1 MSYLTIKDIGK
12 FEFEEK
18 KSVFIGEAMRVD
30 TEVEAKE
37 FLNKI
42 KRENKEARHN
52 VYAYILGE
60 NKVIQRYSDDGEPQG
75 TGGMPILE
83 VIKKN
88 NLTDIAV
95 VVTRYFGGILLGAGG
110 LTRAYTKAAAE
121 SIKQAATVEKV
132 KGCELIIKLQYEL
145 LGKVQHNC
153 QLNNWVIENIA
164 YTDKVEISIFSEINK
179 VELIIDT
186 IMNITSARCETQIC
200 GEGIYFKDEEK
211 LYKL

>member
-1 MSYLTIKDIGK
+1 MSYLTIRDIGK

-18 KSVFIGEAMRVD
+18 KSVFIGETIRVE
-30 TEVEAKE
+30 TEIEAKE

-42 KRENKEARHN
+42 KSENKEARHN

-60 NKVIQRYSDDGEPQG
+60 SSVIQRYSDDGEPQG
-75 TGGMPILE
+75 TGGIPILE

-88 NLTDIAV
+88 NLTDIIV
-95 VVTRYFGGILLGAGG
+95 VVTRYFGGILLGTGG

-121 SIKQAATVEKV
+121 AIRQATTVEKV

-153 QLNNWVIENIA
+153 QQKNWVIENIK
-164 YTDKVEISIFSEINK
+164 YTDMVEITIFSEINK
-179 VELIIDT
+179 VDTIIDT
-186 IMNITSARCETQIC
+186 INNITSARCEIKIS
-200 GEGIYFKDEEK
+200 GEDIYFKNEEK